1 MIARAAIIAGLMAAL
16 AVAAAAIE
24 PVPLP
29 DPKIPGFHFPESEAT
44 IVKWVFDL
52 SNGSASDAA
61 PQAFENIAT
70 HGWGLWTAVTRE
82 TGQVYAGQRLRVF
95 ETWYTPEELVAAAD
109 ANPAIVRPAM
119 PQRRARLRTLGQFD
133 HERAASSP
141 ALPATGA
148 VDDQVIGFIKFDP
161 TAADHIRRQELLS
174 RGALSQLLQGG
185 ARQIPVFPPTAL
197 ALKTVFQV
205 MASKS
210 LVGGRY
216 YLLKVWPGPP
226 DTPQAWGP
234 ALWPGGVWIDVQG
247 GGAGQ
252 GQIDQAP
259 ATDGSTRTD
268 ATTYPVSSLI
278 NHRLTGDE
286 AAIYNQDHTGADVSA
301 GDFAILV
308 AMHVAGR
315 EITRWTWQTFWWTPA
330 PDAPPL
336 PSSAANASLRP
347 AQLQGAPRH
356 YAMAFAYAMLSPDQP
371 NVGGANLGLAVYA
384 YNPWLEAHFAP
395 ADLPDSVPGYAPS
408 GQAVG
413 NNYGVQSNCMS
424 CHGRANYNPARLTTA
439 PRYSGSRYVDLH
451 DPQFAGTL
459 QLDFV
464 WSLTTHAH

>member
-1 MIARAAIIAGLMAAL
+1 MIARAAILAGLMAAL
-16 AVAAAAIE
+16 AVSATAFA

-29 DPKIPGFHFPESEAT
+29 DPRIPGFHFPESEAT
-44 IVKWVFDL
+44 IVNWVFNL
-52 SNGSASDAA
+52 GNGPAADAA
-61 PQAFENIAT
+61 PQAFENIAG

-95 ETWYTPEELVAAAD
+95 ETWFTPDELAAIA
-109 ANPAIVRPAM
+109 AGPVTVHPAM
-119 PQRRARLRTLGQFD
+119 PRRRARLRPLEQFD
-133 HERAASSP
+133 HERSVSRRARP
-141 ALPATGA
+141 VGGA
-148 VDDQVIGFIKFDP
+148 GDDQAIGFIKYDP
-161 TAADHIRRQELLS
+161 TAADHILKQNLLS
-174 RGALSQLLQGG
+174 LTALNQLVQGG

-205 MASKS
+205 MATSS

-226 DTPQAWGP
+226 DTLQSWGP
-234 ALWPGGVWIDVQG
+234 TQWPGGVWIDVQG

-252 GQIDQAP
+252 GQIDELA
-259 ATDGSTRTD
+259 AADGSSRTE

-278 NHRLTGDE
+278 HYRLTGDE
-286 AAIYNQDHTGADVSA
+286 AAIYNQDHAGAGVQA
-301 GDFAILV
+301 GDYAVLV

-315 EITRWTWQTFWWTPA
+315 EIVRWTWQTFWWTPA
-330 PDAPPL
+330 PDTPPL
-336 PSSAANASLRP
+336 PSSAATASLRP

-371 NVGGANLGLAVYA
+371 NVGGANVGLAVYA

-395 ADLPDSVPGYAPS
+395 ADLPDSVPGLAPT
-408 GQAVG
+408 GQATG

-439 PRYSGSRYVDLH
+439 PRYSGARYVDLH

-464 WSLTTHAH
+464 WSLATHAH

>member
-16 AVAAAAIE
+16 AVAGAAIE

-44 IVKWVFDL
+44 IVNWVFNL
-52 SNGSASDAA
+52 GNGPAGDVA
-61 PQAFENIAT
+61 PQAFENIAG

-95 ETWYTPEELVAAAD
+95 ETWYTPDELAAQAD
-109 ANPAIVRPAM
+109 AQPSPARPAL
-119 PQRRARLRTLGQFD
+119 PRRRARLRTLEQFD
-133 HERAASSP
+133 HERDTRRL
-141 ALPATGA
+141 ALPASGA
-148 VDDQVIGFIKFDP
+148 GDDQVIGFIKYDP
-161 TAADHIRRQELLS
+161 TAADHILKQKLLS
-174 RGALSQLLQGG
+174 FGALGQLLQSG

-205 MASKS
+205 MAAKS

-216 YLLKVWPGPP
+216 YLLKAWPGPP

-234 ALWPGGVWIDVQG
+234 AKWPGGVWIDVRG
-247 GGAGQ
+247 GGGGQ
-252 GQIDQAP
+252 GQIDEAP
-259 ATDGSTRTD
+259 AADGSTRTE
-268 ATTYPVSSLI
+268 ATTYPLSSLI
-278 NHRLTGDE
+278 NYRLTGDE
-286 AAIYNQDHTGADVSA
+286 AAAYNQDHAGADVSA
-301 GDFAILV
+301 GDYAILV

-330 PDAPPL
+330 PETPPL

-347 AQLQGAPRH
+347 VQLQGAPRH

-371 NVGGANLGLAVYA
+371 NVGGANVGLAGYA
-384 YNPWLEAHFAP
+384 YNPWLEARFAP
-395 ADLPDSVPGYAPS
+395 ADLPDSVPGNAPG
-408 GQAVG
+408 GQIVG
-413 NNYGVQSNCMS
+413 NNYGTQTNCMS
-424 CHGRANYNPARLTTA
+424 CHGRANYNPGRLATA

-464 WSLTTHAH
+464 WSLATHAH